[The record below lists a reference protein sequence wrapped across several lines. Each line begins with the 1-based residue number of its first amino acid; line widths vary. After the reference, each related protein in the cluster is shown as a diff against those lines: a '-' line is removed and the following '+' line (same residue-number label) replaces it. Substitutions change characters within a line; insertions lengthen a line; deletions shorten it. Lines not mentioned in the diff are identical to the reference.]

1 MHFFTKVVVLLA
13 TLLSISAAPQR
24 EPKHQ
29 NNAPTVSVAELNDK
43 NTQQEKNIGRGKRS
57 AIVPI
62 IENVGDDI
70 YTGPQIPNEV
80 DLLTEDD
87 WLFVAEIVQ
96 ELQRERAIQRQ
107 RQIEAYNDAIMQ
119 QQLDIEELKETQPVI
134 VDVDPEISEQ
144 PIIVLQDDTL
154 MSQEPQYVIANQP
167 QSVPVLIDD
176 ETNTMIVPETE
187 MEAAILLSSQ
197 QQQQNDDDPL
207 VSELTDEIEKEQELR
222 EHIDE
227 IALLLKTR
235 YAL

>member
-1 MHFFTKVVVLLA
+1 
-13 TLLSISAAPQR
+13 
-24 EPKHQ
+24 
-29 NNAPTVSVAELNDK
+29 
-43 NTQQEKNIGRGKRS
+43 
-57 AIVPI
+57 
-62 IENVGDDI
+62 
-70 YTGPQIPNEV
+70 
-80 DLLTEDD
+80 
-87 WLFVAEIVQ
+87 VQ

>member
-13 TLLSISAAPQR
+13 TLLSISAAPPR

-29 NNAPTVSVAELNDK
+29 NNAPTVSVTELNDK
-43 NTQQEKNIGRGKRS
+43 NTKQEKNIDRGKRS

-62 IENVGDDI
+62 IETVGDDI
-70 YTGPQIPNEV
+70 YPGPQIPNEV

-87 WLFVAEIVQ
+87 WMFVAEIVQ

-107 RQIEAYNDAIMQ
+107 RQIEAYNNALLQ
-119 QQLDIEELKETQPVI
+119 QQLEIEEAKETLPII
-134 VDVDPEISEQ
+134 VDVDPEISDE
-144 PIIVLQDDTL
+144 PIIVLQDDTNVL

-176 ETNTMIVPETE
+176 ETNTMIVPENE
-187 MEAAILLSSQ
+187 IEAQILLSSQ
-197 QQQQNDDDPL
+197 QPQNDDPL
-207 VSELTDEIEKEQELR
+207 VDVLTDEIEKEQELR

-227 IALLLKTR
+227 LALLLKTR